1 MQGKDRRLPL
11 HLISNLFT
19 TPGEGFMDTFLQ
31 QLANGLTI
39 GSIFALVALGY
50 TMVYGVMRLI
60 NFAHGDMVA
69 ASAFVGLTVYTQV
82 MGQTTSLF
90 SVIVIFLLTASVM
103 ACVGVLLERLAYRP
117 LRDAPRLSA
126 VVSALGASLVIQ
138 NGIML
143 IWGPRMKIFPE
154 LVPQV
159 YWNFGGVVISLIQ
172 VLILAISLVLMVG
185 LYLFV
190 EKTRMGAAIRA
201 SSIDQDAAKLM
212 GINVN
217 SVITLIFVIGSSLGA
232 VGGLFIG
239 LYYRGITFNM
249 GWQYGLYAFIAA
261 ILGGIGNIPGA
272 MLGGMLLGLFN
283 AFIAGYVSSTWADA
297 YTFILLIVILIVRPT
312 GLLGERVAEKV

>member
-1 MQGKDRRLPL
+1 M
-11 HLISNLFT
+11 
-19 TPGEGFMDTFLQ
+19 ETFLQ

-39 GSIFALVALGY
+39 GSIYALVALGY
-50 TMVYGVMRLI
+50 TMVYGVLRLI

-69 ASAFVGLTVYTQV
+69 ASAFVGLTIYVQV
-82 MGQTTSLF
+82 MGQSMTLF
-90 SVIVIFLLTASVM
+90 AVIAIFLLTAAVM
-103 ACVGVLLERLAYRP
+103 ACVGVILERLAYRP
-117 LRDAPRLSA
+117 LRTAPRLSA

-143 IWGPRMKIFPE
+143 MWGPRMRIFPE

-172 VLILAISLVLMVG
+172 VLIMSLSVILMIA

-190 EKTRMGAAIRA
+190 EKTRIGAAIRA
-201 SSIDQDAAKLM
+201 SSLDQDAARLM
-212 GINVN
+212 GINVDN
-217 SVITLIFVIGSSLGA
+217 IIALIFIIGPALGA
-232 VGGLFIG
+232 IGGLFIG

-272 MLGGMLLGLFN
+272 MLGGMLLGLFS
-283 AFIAGYVSSTWADA
+283 AFISGYVSSTWADA
-297 YTFILLIVILIVRPT
+297 FTFMLLIVILIVRPT

>member
-1 MQGKDRRLPL
+1 
-11 HLISNLFT
+11 
-19 TPGEGFMDTFLQ
+19 MDIFLQ

-39 GSIFALVALGY
+39 GSIYALVALGY
-50 TMVYGVMRLI
+50 TMVYGVMKLI

-69 ASAFVGLTVYTQV
+69 ASAFVGLTIYTQV
-82 MGQTTSLF
+82 LGQSTSLIAV
-90 SVIVIFLLTASVM
+90 VIIFLLSAVAM

-117 LRDAPRLSA
+117 LRQAPRLSA
-126 VVSALGASLVIQ
+126 VVSALGASLMIQ

-143 IWGPRMKIFPE
+143 IWGPQMRIFPE
-154 LVPQV
+154 LIPQI
-159 YWNFGGVVISLIQ
+159 YWDLGGVVVSLIQ
-172 VLILAISLVLMVG
+172 VIILALSLILMVA

-201 SSIDQDAAKLM
+201 SAIDQDASRLM
-212 GINVN
+212 GINVDK
-217 SVITLIFVIGSSLGA
+217 VIALIFIIGSSLGA
-232 VGGLFIG
+232 VAGLFIG

-249 GWQYGLYAFIAA
+249 GWQYGLYAFVAA

-272 MLGGMLLGLFN
+272 MFGGMLLGLFQ

-297 YTFILLIVILIVRPT
+297 FTFILLILILIVRPT

>member
-1 MQGKDRRLPL
+1 
-11 HLISNLFT
+11 
-19 TPGEGFMDTFLQ
+19 MDTFLQ
-31 QLANGLTI
+31 QLVNGLTI

-60 NFAHGDMVA
+60 NFAHGDLVA
-69 ASAFVGLTVYTQV
+69 AAAFVGLTVYTQV
-82 MGQTTSLF
+82 LGGAVSLA
-90 SVIVIFLLTASVM
+90 SVLVIFALTVLVIAM
-103 ACVGVLLERLAYRP
+103 VGVILEQVAYRP
-117 LRDAPRLSA
+117 LRQAPRLSA

-143 IWGPRMKIFPE
+143 IWGPRMLIFPGE
-154 LVPQV
+154 LIPAVT
-159 YWNFGGVVISLIQ
+159 WNVGGVVISFIQ
-172 VLILAISLVLMVG
+172 LLILVLSCALMVA

-190 EKTRMGAAIRA
+190 DKTRLGAAIRA

-217 SVITLIFVIGSSLGA
+217 RIIMVIFIIGSSLGA
-232 VGGLFIG
+232 IGGLFIG

-249 GWQYGLYAFIAA
+249 GWQYGLYAFVAA
-261 ILGGIGNIPGA
+261 IMGGIGNIPGA

-297 YTFILLIVILIVRPT
+297 FTFIMLIGILIVRPT
-312 GLLGERVAEKV
+312 GILGERVAEKV

>member
-1 MQGKDRRLPL
+1 
-11 HLISNLFT
+11 
-19 TPGEGFMDTFLQ
+19 MDIFLQ

-39 GSIFALVALGY
+39 GSMFALVALGY

-69 ASAFVGLTVYTQV
+69 AAAFVGLTVYTQI
-82 MGQTTSLF
+82 MGEATSLGA
-90 SVIVIFLLTASVM
+90 VIMIFLLTAIVM
-103 ACVGVLLERLAYRP
+103 ACIGVVLERLAYRP
-117 LRDAPRLSA
+117 LRTAPRLSA
-126 VVSALGASLVIQ
+126 VVSALGASLMIQ

-143 IWGPRMKIFPE
+143 VWGPQMRIFPE

-159 YWNFGGVVISLIQ
+159 YWNLGNVVISLIQ
-172 VLILAISLVLMVG
+172 VVILLLSLVLMVA
-185 LYLFV
+185 LYLFI

-201 SSIDQDAAKLM
+201 SSIDQDAARLM

-217 SVITLIFVIGSSLGA
+217 RVIALIFIIGSSLGA

-249 GWQYGLYAFIAA
+249 GWQYGLYAFVAA
-261 ILGGIGNIPGA
+261 IIGGIGNIPGA

-283 AFIAGYVSSTWADA
+283 AFIAGYISSTWADA
-297 YTFILLIVILIVRPT
+297 FTFILLIAILVIRPT
-312 GLLGERVAEKV
+312 GILGERVAEKV